1 MVFPNQDGN
10 TRINMNCLGGRVIK
24 STLEALGMEWHGLY
38 ACRRG
43 FGTLMVDAGA
53 SLEETSQAMGNSP
66 TVCYRHYYLPRESK
80 RAASGI
86 AKLNAALNGMT
97 ASNQVIGSPRLL
109 QSGEGQ

>member
-1 MVFPNQDGN
+1 
-10 TRINMNCLGGRVIK
+10 
-24 STLEALGMEWHGLY
+24 MEWHGLY

-80 RAASGI
+80 LAASGI

-97 ASNQVIGSPRLL
+97 ASNQAIGSPRLL
-109 QSGEGQ
+109 ESGEGQ